1 MVSESIFTKIIAF
14 FLIFLYNLV
23 NLLAIL
29 FVLLYCNL
37 YFEEE
42 ILVLREN
49 NIPVKDSFNIW
60 FNKEKRKEFYTTSV
74 ILYKTTFNH
83 NNKFPNIILKS
94 DETTNRIYF
103 SSANFSNPFEEKY
116 GTLLIKFLNSN
127 FSSFETAYNTFFCFY
142 GFSILEEFYKNIP
155 KVRLFKSK
163 EDFYETYEPIFIE
176 VKRRLKELQYL
187 IKRCI
192 DYMYNL
198 NNNLEDKKYSPL
210 EKYLTYVIKNNLF
223 RYSTNIDVFYFQRF
237 AHDTLN
243 IAIQSIT
250 PKMVREHLGNRIIDV
265 TDSPVFHTSYLSNLL
280 YVSLLEIA
288 SNKDIKI
295 KTCKNCGKYFI
306 PIKDTEK
313 YCDIVYYQNEQ
324 TCKTIGATNSYTKK
338 RKSVE
343 GIRLYRNNYQRRLMQ
358 AKRSDDNQVKLAFEN
373 WKTLAKSKIKE
384 FNNKEISED
393 ELRKWMKE
401 NKDI

>member
-1 MVSESIFTKIIAF
+1 
-14 FLIFLYNLV
+14 
-23 NLLAIL
+23 
-29 FVLLYCNL
+29 
-37 YFEEE
+37 
-42 ILVLREN
+42 VLREN

-74 ILYKTTFNH
+74 VLYKTTFNH
-83 NNKFPNIILKS
+83 ASNNKFPSIILKS
-94 DETTNRIYF
+94 DEHIREIYF
-103 SSANFSNPFEEKY
+103 TSANCNSPFEEKY
-116 GTLLIKFLNSN
+116 GTLLVKFLNAN

-142 GFSILEEFYKNIP
+142 GFSILEEFYKDIP
-155 KVRLFKSK
+155 KARLFKSK

-176 VKRRLKELQYL
+176 IKRKLKELQYL

-198 NNNLEDKKYSPL
+198 NNNLEDKNYSPF

-223 RYSTNIDVFYFQRF
+223 RYSTNIDVFYFQQF

-243 IAIQSIT
+243 IAVESIT
-250 PKMVREHLGNRIIDV
+250 PKIVREHLENGIIDV
-265 TDSPVFHTSYLSNLL
+265 NDSPVFHTSYLSNIL

-306 PIKDTEK
+306 PIKNTEK
-313 YCDIVYYQNEQ
+313 YCDIIYYENEQ

-338 RKSVE
+338 RKTVE
-343 GIRLYRNNYQRRLMQ
+343 GIRFYRNNYQRRLMQ
-358 AKRSDDNQVKLAFEN
+358 AKRSDIEQIKLAFKN
-373 WKTLAKSKIKE
+373 WKSLAKLKIKE
-384 FNNKEISED
+384 FNNNKLSEN
-393 ELRKWMKE
+393 ELLEWMKE
-401 NKDI
+401 NKDM